1 MFVSSFI
8 FQKTNIYK
16 YQIRQKSRG
25 EKYILMKIVNH
36 NQYEQE
42 YNAWQRSLEF
52 FKQENALLKYRL
64 SEIVDNNED
73 DHFLTMAEYFQNEL
87 LLKDELLNNLQK
99 NLQELH
105 NSENLSEKMKSRQNK
120 LRNEI
125 LEFEKNCL
133 HLSNEFNKKMS
144 QNI

>member
-1 MFVSSFI
+1 
-8 FQKTNIYK
+8 
-16 YQIRQKSRG
+16 
-25 EKYILMKIVNH
+25 MKIVNH

-42 YNAWQRSLEF
+42 HNAWQRSLEF

-73 DHFLTMAEYFQNEL
+73 DQFLTLAEYFQNEL
-87 LLKDELLNNLQK
+87 LLKDELLNKLQK

-105 NSENLSEKMKSRQNK
+105 NSHHLSEKITSNQNK
-120 LRNEI
+120 LRKEI

-133 HLSNEFNKKMS
+133 YLSDEFNKKMMQS
-144 QNI
+144 I

>member
-1 MFVSSFI
+1 
-8 FQKTNIYK
+8 
-16 YQIRQKSRG
+16 
-25 EKYILMKIVNH
+25 MKIVNH

-99 NLQELH
+99 TLQELH
-105 NSENLSEKMKSRQNK
+105 NSENLSEKMKSKQNK